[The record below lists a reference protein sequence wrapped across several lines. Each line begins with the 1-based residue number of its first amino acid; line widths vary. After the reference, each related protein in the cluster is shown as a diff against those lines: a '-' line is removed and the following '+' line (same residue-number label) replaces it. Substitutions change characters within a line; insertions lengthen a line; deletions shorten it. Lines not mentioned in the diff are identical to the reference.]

1 MTRLQ
6 DDQINDV
13 LVKYMR
19 ILLIIGSLFAA
30 LSVLLG
36 AFGAHALKNRLSIE
50 DLAIFEIAVR
60 YQMYHS
66 LGLLFMG
73 VISFYLTEKLVS
85 IPAYFMILGIII
97 FSGSLLLLV
106 FTNLRWFGAI
116 TPIGG
121 FCLIIG
127 WLLLAYNIYFYA

>member
-1 MTRLQ
+1 
-6 DDQINDV
+6 
-13 LVKYMR
+13 MR

-50 DLAIFEIAVR
+50 DLTIFEIAVR
-60 YQMYHS
+60 YQMYHA
-66 LGLLFMG
+66 LGLLCMG
-73 VISFYLTEKLVS
+73 VVGFYLTEKLVS

>member
-1 MTRLQ
+1 MKTEKLRFAS
-6 DDQINDV
+6 V
-13 LVKYMR
+13 AKPY
-19 ILLIIGSLFAA
+19 LIIGALLAG
-30 LSVLLG
+30 LSVVLG
-36 AFGAHALKNRLSIE
+36 AFGAHGLKSVLTAQQLNT
-50 DLAIFEIAVR
+50 FEIGVR
-60 YQMYHS
+60 YQMYHA

-73 VISFYLTEKLVS
+73 VARFYLTEKLVS

>member
-1 MTRLQ
+1 
-6 DDQINDV
+6 
-13 LVKYMR
+13 MR

-60 YQMYHS
+60 YQMYHA

-73 VISFYLTEKLVS
+73 VASFYLTEKLVS

-97 FSGSLLLLV
+97 FSGSLILLV

-116 TPIGG
+116 TPSGG
-121 FCLIIG
+121 LCLIIG